1 MKRISLL
8 GSTGSI
14 GTQCLDVVRTHPND
28 FEVVTLAAGSNAQLL
43 ADQVAE
49 FKPRHTGLIN
59 EDAVTRELRGAPDFH
74 CGKDA
79 LLELAQLDDTDVVV
93 IATTG
98 AVGLL
103 PTMAALKAGKRVT
116 IANKEVLVMAGDLV
130 MAAAEAHGGELIPID
145 SEHSA
150 ILQCL
155 AAGRHE
161 EVEKI
166 ILTSSGGPFRGKKL
180 DDFADA
186 SVKDALNH
194 PTWSMGPKITID
206 SATLFNK
213 GLEIIE
219 AHHLFKQPYER
230 IHVVVHPQS
239 IVHSMVEFR
248 DGSII
253 AQLGD
258 TDMRTPIQ
266 FALSF
271 PDRMPPSA
279 KRLHVDELTQL
290 TFEKPD
296 EDSFPCLRLAREAG
310 QAGGTSPAFLSV
322 ANEELVSAFL
332 RETIRFGD
340 IPRLLERAIHRHEP
354 RATYTLEEIVEVDAE
369 ARRITKEIIAT
380 QELMDTA

>member
-1 MKRISLL
+1 MKRVALL

-14 GTQCLDVVRTHPND
+14 GTQTLDVVRRHPD
-28 FEVVTLAAGSNAQLL
+28 EFQIVTLATGSKAELL
-43 ADQVAE
+43 EQQVAE
-49 FKPRHTGLIN
+49 FHPLHVGLLA
-59 EDAVTRELRGAPDFH
+59 EDRVTAGLRASRDFYS
-74 CGKDA
+74 GSNA
-79 LLELAQLDDTDVVV
+79 LLELAGLDDADVVV

-103 PTMAALKAGKRVT
+103 PTMAALRAGKRVT

-130 MAAAEAHGGELIPID
+130 MAAAREHGGELIPID

-155 AAGRHE
+155 TAGRHE
-161 EVEKI
+161 EVEAI
-166 ILTSSGGPFRGKKL
+166 ILTSSGGPFRGRS
-180 DDFADA
+180 FEAMA
-186 SVKDALNH
+186 EATVKDALNH

-219 AHHLFKQPYER
+219 AHHLFLQPYNR
-230 IHVVVHPQS
+230 IQVVIHPQS

-266 FALSF
+266 FAMSF
-271 PDRMPPSA
+271 PDRLPPSA
-279 KRLHVDELTQL
+279 KRLKIEELTEL
-290 TFEKPD
+290 TFSKPD
-296 EDSFPCLRLAREAG
+296 TTAFPCLRLAREAG
-310 QAGGTSPAFLSV
+310 ETGGTLPAFTSV
-322 ANEELVSAFL
+322 VNEELVDAFL
-332 RETIRFGD
+332 KEKIRFGE
-340 IPRLLERAIHRHEP
+340 IPIFLERAMNRHEP
-354 RATYTLEEIVEVDAE
+354 RSNYTLEEIVEVERE
-369 ARRITKEIIAT
+369 ARRMAL
-380 QELMDTA
+380 ELIHGS

>member
-1 MKRISLL
+1 MTKKRIALL

-14 GTQCLDVVRTHPND
+14 GTQTLDVVRTHPD
-28 FEVVTLAAGSNAQLL
+28 SFEVVTLATGSNA
-43 ADQVAE
+43 
-49 FKPRHTGLIN
+49 
-59 EDAVTRELRGAPDFH
+59 
-74 CGKDA
+74 A
-79 LLELAQLDDTDVVV
+79 LLERQMAEFVPRHVGLISGDGAGSILSGHPGFRTGPDVFVELASLDDADIVVV
-93 IATTG
+93 ATTG

-103 PTMAALKAGKRVT
+103 LTMAALEVGKRVT

-155 AAGRHE
+155 EAGRHE
-161 EVEKI
+161 EVEQI
-166 ILTSSGGPFRGKKL
+166 ILTSSGGPFRGKAL
-180 DDFADA
+180 AEIADA
-186 SVKDALNH
+186 TVKDALNH
-194 PTWSMGPKITID
+194 PTWSMGKKITID

-219 AHHLFKQPYER
+219 AHHLFRQPYDR

-248 DGSII
+248 DGSIL

-271 PDRMPPSA
+271 PDRLLPSA
-279 KRLHVDELTQL
+279 RRLHVEELTQL
-290 TFEKPD
+290 TFEAPD
-296 EDSFPCLRLAREAG
+296 PQTFPCLRLAREAG
-310 QAGGTSPAFLSV
+310 VAGGTLPAFASV
-322 ANEELVSAFL
+322 ANEELVDAFL
-332 RETIRFGD
+332 NGRIRFGQ
-340 IPRLLERAIHRHEP
+340 IPALLEQAMERHEVQP
-354 RATYTLEEIVEVDAE
+354 VRSIPAILDVDLE
-369 ARRITKEIIAT
+369 ARRIT
-380 QELMDTA
+380 QELIDRSGTG